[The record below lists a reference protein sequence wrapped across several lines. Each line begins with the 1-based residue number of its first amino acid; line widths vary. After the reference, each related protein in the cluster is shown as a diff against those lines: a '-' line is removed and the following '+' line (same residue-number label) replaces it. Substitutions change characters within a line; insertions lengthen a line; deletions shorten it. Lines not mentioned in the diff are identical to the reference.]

1 MKMTIIPIVG
11 VITLFTASL
20 LAQNAAQTFSGTISD
35 SMCGAHHMMKNLSP
49 AQCTRECVKQGSDF
63 ALVVGSKV
71 YTLKGDKA
79 QIDKYAGEKVT
90 IKGEASGNTITV
102 KSIAAAKS

>member
-1 MKMTIIPIVG
+1 VCEAG
-11 VITLFTASL
+11 FY
-20 LAQNAAQTFSGTISD
+20 
-35 SMCGAHHMMKNLSP
+35 
-49 AQCTRECVKQGSDF
+49 